1 MEVFDECKFP
11 EEVTVSNKP
20 SFCNFEEGE
29 HLSGE
34 QTSFEDQTGSEID
47 SVAREPQ
54 HPKKTK
60 KASWMETAASALT
73 ELAKGADHK
82 EDEWDVFGRDVA
94 NFFEKFVK

>member
-1 MEVFDECKFP
+1 MGTGTGANEVYIYVSQWKFFDECKFP
-11 EEVTVSNKP
+11 EEVTIST

-34 QTSFEDQTGSEID
+34 
-47 SVAREPQ
+47 V
-54 HPKKTK
+54 
-60 KASWMETAASALT
+60 
-73 ELAKGADHK
+73 AKGADHK